1 MHKNRMKSLKED
13 YKHFAFTL
21 LAVSTFLYIGA
32 VLPDQ
37 GLTLG
42 QKSTMFLAD
51 CVFLAGLAF
60 FCADRSLIY
69 KKRLEEADE

>member
-1 MHKNRMKSLKED
+1 
-13 YKHFAFTL
+13 
-21 LAVSTFLYIGA
+21 VSTFLYIGA

-42 QKSTMFLAD
+42 QKSMMFLAD
-51 CVFLAGLAF
+51 CVFLAGAF
-60 FCADRSLIY
+60 FCVDRSLIY

>member
-1 MHKNRMKSLKED
+1 MDKKKMKSLKED

-37 GLTLG
+37 GLSLA
-42 QKSTMFLAD
+42 QKSIMMITDCLFLT
-51 CVFLAGLAF
+51 GAF
-60 FCADRSLIY
+60 FCVNRSLIY
-69 KKRLEEADE
+69 KKRIEQADE

>member
-1 MHKNRMKSLKED
+1 
-13 YKHFAFTL
+13 
-21 LAVSTFLYIGA
+21 
-32 VLPDQ
+32 
-37 GLTLG
+37 

-51 CVFLAGLAF
+51 CVFLAGAF

>member
-1 MHKNRMKSLKED
+1 MNKNRMKSLKED

-42 QKSTMFLAD
+42 QKSMMLLAD
-51 CVFLAGLAF
+51 CVFLVGAF
-60 FCADRSLIY
+60 FCVDRSLIY